1 MKLKYKTEPALNL
14 WHEHIPS
21 YNKVPLVPQHT
32 TSSILLKPYQYWK
45 MSSWTDRVVTNNH
58 ILPYVDSST
67 ATPEVAKAL
76 KTLPFERNIFKLIA
90 NADSLFVPFMGLLSS
105 CWAPGR
111 ALRGT
116 EWQLTVLR
124 TAWLMDAPYEW
135 DVNEP
140 AARVFGLDDDMFK
153 DIRGKDRKPQGEL
166 THPRFTARH
175 KIVYTMVNELV
186 AHDKVLP
193 ETMTKAKQI
202 MGDKATTEVII
213 IHGVYALVAKTIR
226 SAQVDFDPEIPGLL
240 DALRELTATA
250 IKEEQEA
257 EAADRAQALENAE
270 RHV

>member
-1 MKLKYKTEPALNL
+1 
-14 WHEHIPS
+14 
-21 YNKVPLVPQHT
+21 
-32 TSSILLKPYQYWK
+32 
-45 MSSWTDRVVTNNH
+45 MSSWTDRTVTNHH

-67 ATPEVAKAL
+67 AKPEVAKAL
-76 KTLPFERNIFKLIA
+76 NTLPFERNIFKLVA

-105 CWAPGR
+105 CWSPGR

-140 AARVFGLDDDMFK
+140 VARVFGLDDILFK
-153 DIRGKDRKPQGEL
+153 DIRGTDHTPQGEL

-186 AHDKVLP
+186 AHNKVST
-193 ETMTKAKQI
+193 ETMMKAKRI
-202 MGDKATTEVII
+202 LGDKATTEVII
-213 IHGVYALVAKTIR
+213 IHGLYALIAKTMQ
-226 SAQVDFDPEIPGLL
+226 SAQIDFDPEIPGLI
-240 DALRELTATA
+240 DMLREVNATA

-257 EAADRAQALENAE
+257 EANDRAQALAE
-270 RHV
+270 EVNGHS